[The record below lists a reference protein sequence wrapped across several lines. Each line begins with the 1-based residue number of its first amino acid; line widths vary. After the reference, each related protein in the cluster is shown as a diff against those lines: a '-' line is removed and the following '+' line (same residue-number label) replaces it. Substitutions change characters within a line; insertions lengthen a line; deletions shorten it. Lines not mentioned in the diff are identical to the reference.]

1 MSVGVGV
8 SVGVI
13 MRMIVTMRMLSEM
26 FVMMLMGMIVVA
38 TTAAAATTLLLMRL
52 VILRFQI
59 EHFVM
64 VLVGMVVAAAA
75 IMIMVMPVS
84 MIVIMRMIMAVVSM
98 IMMMAM
104 MAALIV
110 CAAFGLERTLHGR
123 DRTTKAAQHFHKHM
137 IVFDI
142 DRVGRH
148 FCRRMAIA
156 DVPCGFHQ
164 SSRIFGADFNK
175 PLRRCLDCD
184 EATIFELQRIAI
196 VQHGGLIE
204 IEQEFGALLALER
217 DPAAMAAFMI
227 ERDAIDH
234 LFGLHGRLTDCLR
247 GAEHR
252 KPL

>member
-1 MSVGVGV
+1 MGVGM
-8 SVGVI
+8 I
-13 MRMIVTMRMLSEM
+13 MRMIVIMSMLFEM

-38 TTAAAATTLLLMRL
+38 TTAAAATALFLMRL
-52 VILRFQI
+52 MILRFQI
-59 EHFVM
+59 KHFVM
-64 VLVGMVVAAAA
+64 VLVGMVVAAPA
-75 IMIMVMPVS
+75 IMVMMMVVPVS
-84 MIVIMRMIMAVVSM
+84 MIVIVIVRMIMAVVSM

-110 CAAFGLERTLHGR
+110 SAAFRLEGTLHGR
-123 DRTTKAAQHFHKHM
+123 DRTTKAAQHFNKHM

-148 FCRRMAIA
+148 FCRRMAVA
-156 DVPCGFHQ
+156 NVPCGFHQ

-175 PLRRCLDCD
+175 LLRRCLDCD
-184 EATIFELQRIAI
+184 EATIFELQGIAI
-196 VQHGGLIE
+196 VQHDGLIK
-204 IEQEFGALLALER
+204 IEKEFGAFLALER

-227 ERDAIDH
+227 ERDAIDQF
-234 LFGLHGRLTDCLR
+234 FGLHGRLADCLR